1 VAAKRRRPGRALLG
15 RIGLGLLGLAILIQ
29 VLPIGEPRTNPPV
42 LRDAPWPDAE
52 ARNLAV
58 GACYA
63 CHSNETKWPLYSYVA
78 PFKWLATSDV
88 KRGREALNFSE
99 WGQGEQEDEGADAVE
114 DGSMPPLQYRLVHP
128 EARLSPAER
137 QTLIDALDAL
147 EGGGG
152 DRSGRGGGDNGTGD
166 DTSGGGDARGPGR
179 GRGVGGG

>member
-1 VAAKRRRPGRALLG
+1 VAAKGRRPGQALLG
-15 RIGLGLLGLAILIQ
+15 RIGLGLLGVAVLVQ
-29 VLPIGEPRTNPPV
+29 VLPIGQPRTNPPV
-42 LRDAPWPDAE
+42 LRDAPWPNAQ
-52 ARNLAV
+52 ARNLAA

-63 CHSNETKWPLYSYVA
+63 CHSNQTRWPAYSYVA
-78 PFKWLATSDV
+78 PVKWLVTSDV

-137 QTLIDALDAL
+137 QTLIDALDAI
-147 EGGGG
+147 E
-152 DRSGRGGGDNGTGD
+152 GRGGN
-166 DTSGGGDARGPGR
+166 AHGPGR